1 MESFTRKAS
10 RLKIGIDLKQQASGF
25 VPSYT
30 TLDRIE
36 GEVTIQ
42 ADRNTS
48 FDHIAIT
55 FEGTSKARVQRQGS
69 IAHPSNDISATH
81 PFLKLRQPIDQTSY
95 PDPRQFSPHC
105 LYKFPF
111 TFVVPE
117 QLLPQS
123 CSHATDNPH
132 LQAAHMQPPPSLGD
146 PMMAGDGR
154 TLLDDLAPQ
163 MSEISYR
170 ICVSVVKRSPTD
182 RKLVPVTAVA
192 KKIRVVPAS
201 LEQPP
206 LEVTCNCT
214 NDYRTRKEKD
224 VRKGLVGKKTGRLVM
239 AAAQPKPLQLPP
251 PGEQTD
257 SAVTSHLTVH
267 VRFDPENDEQ
277 PPRLKT
283 LWSKLRV
290 LTYFSA
296 EPWTTFPSKN
306 VTMIW
311 NAMQGVYTET
321 VDLSSMC
328 VLSAQWEKHAASDI
342 VRRGSLESTASENS
356 VTGPSTS
363 YAGKSFYTASLIVPI
378 SLPKT
383 KAFVP
388 TFHSCLNSRVYA
400 LDLSLSYQSPSAKVL
415 ASSVSLK
422 IPIQITSAYRET
434 ATRDTSDPVL
444 SQMQV
449 EEEFFRPRS
458 IAPPSD
464 EYLEQAS
471 LLNRASTS
479 VAGDVPE
486 EEESNPPDYAMTMQ
500 AMRTRTSCPRRTDYM
515 MLAAC

>member
-1 MESFTRKAS
+1 
-10 RLKIGIDLKQQASGF
+10 
-25 VPSYT
+25 
-30 TLDRIE
+30 
-36 GEVTIQ
+36 
-42 ADRNTS
+42 
-48 FDHIAIT
+48 
-55 FEGTSKARVQRQGS
+55 VQRQGS
-69 IAHPSNDISATH
+69 MAHPSNDISATH
-81 PFLKLRQPIDQTSY
+81 PFLRLRQPIDHNSY
-95 PDPRQFSPHC
+95 PEPRQFKPLC

-123 CSHATDNPH
+123 CSHSTDNPH

-146 PMMAGDGR
+146 PMMASDGK

-163 MSEISYR
+163 MSEILYR
-170 ICVSVVKRSPTD
+170 IRVSVFRPNTAD
-182 RKLVPVTAVA
+182 GKLVPVTAVA

-214 NDYRTRKEKD
+214 DDYRTRKEKD
-224 VRKGLVGKKTGRLVM
+224 VRKGLLGKRTGRLVM

-251 PGEQTD
+251 PGEETD
-257 SAVTSHLTVH
+257 NTINSHLTVH
-267 VRFDPENDEQ
+267 VRFDPENDE
-277 PPRLKT
+277 PPPPLKC

-296 EPWTTFPSKN
+296 QPFTTFPSKN
-306 VTMIW
+306 MTLMW
-311 NAMQGVYTET
+311 NSMQGVYTET
-321 VDLSSMC
+321 VPLSSLC
-328 VLSAQWEKHAASDI
+328 VLSAQWEKHTASES

-356 VTGPSTS
+356 ITGPSAS
-363 YAGKSFYTASLIVPI
+363 YSGKGFYTASIIVPI

-400 LDLSLSYQSPSAKVL
+400 LDLSLSYQSPSTKVL
-415 ASSVSLK
+415 TSNVSLK
-422 IPIQITSAYRET
+422 IPIQITSAYRKT
-434 ATRDTSDPVL
+434 ASVDTSDPVL

-449 EEEFFRPRS
+449 EEEFYRPRS

-471 LLNRASTS
+471 LVRAS
-479 VAGDVPE
+479 GDFLE
-486 EEESNPPDYAMTMQ
+486 DSSPPDYSTTTQ
-500 AMRTRTSCPRRTDYM
+500 PLGTRTRSSCPRRADYM